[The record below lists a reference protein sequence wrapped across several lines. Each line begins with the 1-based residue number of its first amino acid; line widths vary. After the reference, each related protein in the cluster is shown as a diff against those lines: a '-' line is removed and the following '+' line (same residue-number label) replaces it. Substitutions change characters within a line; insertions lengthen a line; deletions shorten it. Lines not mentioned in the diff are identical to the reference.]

1 MTVRELTKQLLD
13 FNPNA
18 NIGVVLGNGK
28 TVEFSLAW
36 GALDGEGMNKERTS
50 SVSIYVADYD
60 NETESNSEI
69 SGQKK

>member
-1 MTVRELTKQLLD
+1 MTVRDLIKQLLD
-13 FNPNA
+13 FNQNA

-28 TVEFSLAW
+28 TVDFSLAW

-50 SVSIYVADYD
+50 SVSIYVGDSD
-60 NETESNSEI
+60 NEVESNSQF